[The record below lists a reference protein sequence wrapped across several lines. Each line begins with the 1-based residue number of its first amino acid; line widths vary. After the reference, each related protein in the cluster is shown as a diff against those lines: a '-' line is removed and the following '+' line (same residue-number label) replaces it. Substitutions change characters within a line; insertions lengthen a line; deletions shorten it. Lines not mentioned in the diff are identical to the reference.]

1 MTAYLL
7 DCASSR
13 IRAGHLRGIQSQHAG
28 VFADVLVQ
36 VVGGVCECGED
47 KNLVVAGVDGLVLL
61 VADGSVQ
68 TLQLRIVRRVDA
80 GNHVQQAVDNIH
92 VAKNAI
98 APGAPIHV
106 GQQESGLAFGSELVR
121 IHTLRIILV

>member
-1 MTAYLL
+1 M
-7 DCASSR
+7 
-13 IRAGHLRGIQSQHAG
+13 
-28 VFADVLVQ
+28 FVQ
-36 VVGGVCECGED
+36 VVGGVGERGED
-47 KNLVVAGVDGLVLL
+47 EELVVAGVDGLVLL

-68 TLQLRIVRRVDA
+68 TLQLRVVCCVDA

-98 APGAPIHV
+98 APGTPIHV

-121 IHTLRIILV
+121 IHTLRVILV

>member
-1 MTAYLL
+1 M
-7 DCASSR
+7 
-13 IRAGHLRGIQSQHAG
+13 
-28 VFADVLVQ
+28 FVQ
-36 VVGGVCECGED
+36 VVGGVGERGED
-47 KNLVVAGVDGLVLL
+47 EELVVAGVDGLVLL

-68 TLQLRIVRRVDA
+68 TLQLRVVCCVDT

-121 IHTLRIILV
+121 IHTLRVVLV